1 MEQYPVTLKVEQEG
15 SFSFKKHCCRNFLEL
30 LLNKTSNSTHDI
42 THLCL
47 QCTQNCQLYFG
58 LHASLLSNLYHAH
71 PIFPKD
77 WNIYFTRFIW
87 FWYVVHIVF
96 VLQKMGIDLLSIFT
110 FTLMNKSHARPSI
123 LVFFWIHII
132 TVFYLLNMPL
142 IFVYLTLDIT
152 IILQFVAFFFVLNNR
167 SWAHMQVIW
176 RSVYFC
182 MPKLP
187 CFSPST
193 HWHMELLHILF
204 VYKCLRLCNKVSQR
218 NV

>member
-1 MEQYPVTLKVEQEG
+1 VEQEG

-123 LVFFWIHII
+123 LVFFFGFTLLQFFTFWICHYYSSIWHLTLQLFFNLLPFSSCWTTEAGPTCRWFEDQYI
-132 TVFYLLNMPL
+132 FVCLNYLASHPPLIDIWSFSIFYLYISVCVSVTRSHKEMFK
-142 IFVYLTLDIT
+142 IFWT
-152 IILQFVAFFFVLNNR
+152 I
-167 SWAHMQVIW
+167 
-176 RSVYFC
+176 
-182 MPKLP
+182 
-187 CFSPST
+187 
-193 HWHMELLHILF
+193 
-204 VYKCLRLCNKVSQR
+204 
-218 NV
+218 